1 MKLCHLY
8 KYIYI
13 YILVQIK
20 TGRGQPKRKERDFFL
35 VWRFVDNQQQQSGAK
50 AYNNSDDSV
59 NTIKMKKF
67 NTH

>member
-1 MKLCHLY
+1 MSFVQI
-8 KYIYI
+8 YIYI
-13 YILVQIK
+13 YTCADQDWQRTTK
-20 TGRGQPKRKERDFFL
+20 KKGKRFFL